1 MSRSFKKH
9 PYQANTEGNCCRKF
23 SKNRANKR
31 VRKSEDLP
39 NGKAYK
45 KVFET
50 WDIVDY
56 AWSDTWNER
65 KRWLEKQG
73 YDEIDWAKERNYWER
88 HLYRK

>member
-9 PYQANTEGNCCRKF
+9 PYQADTEGSTWRKF
-23 SKNRANKR
+23 SKKRANRR

-39 NGKAYK
+39 DGKSYK
-45 KVFET
+45 KVFES

-56 AWSDTWNER
+56 AWTDTWANR

-73 YDEIDWAKERNYWER
+73 YDEIDWAKERDYWER